1 MKTVQELYLE
11 IFKHSLDKVSLW
23 KIFVTNGRAGS
34 KYEIYLYICWQI
46 RAKFHEGLGME
57 VHKTLP
63 LRLLLPGAWNLGRR

>member
-34 KYEIYLYICWQI
+34 KYEIYLYIC
-46 RAKFHEGLGME
+46 
-57 VHKTLP
+57 
-63 LRLLLPGAWNLGRR
+63 